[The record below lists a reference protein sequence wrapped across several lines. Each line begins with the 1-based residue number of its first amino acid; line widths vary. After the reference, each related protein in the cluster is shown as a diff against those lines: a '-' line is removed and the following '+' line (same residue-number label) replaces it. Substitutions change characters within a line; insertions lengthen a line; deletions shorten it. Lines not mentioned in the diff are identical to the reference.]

1 MKALVLISIIAV
13 TIVEAQAT
21 GWFGPMVYLD
31 KGGRNVDAS
40 PEFYWDLELKR
51 IARDFN
57 APEKLLQRPLKSG
70 DFRAALLELTATA
83 DQGDFEDA
91 LKTGRIRPTDPEQ
104 ARQAH
109 EAARQIIQSANAQSA
124 LSLPQEF
131 PSEFSDYHRGA
142 FAYRRGPEHF
152 PEARDAWM
160 ALLNRPPEE
169 RRYRVYRSHG

>member
-1 MKALVLISIIAV
+1 VKALVLIGIIAV
-13 TIVEAQAT
+13 TIVEAEAT

-31 KGGRNVDAS
+31 QGGRNVDAS

-57 APEKLLQRPLKSG
+57 APEKLLRRPIKSA
-70 DFRAALLELTATA
+70 DPRSALLELTANA

-91 LKTGRIRPTDPEQ
+91 LKTGRIRPTDSEQ

-109 EAARQIIQSANAQSA
+109 EAARKIIQSANAQST

-131 PSEFSDYHRGA
+131 SSEFSDYHRGA

-152 PEARDAWM
+152 SEAR
-160 ALLNRPPEE
+160 E
-169 RRYRVYRSHG
+169 RGWRY